1 MGTLT
6 IRNLDDT
13 VKQRLRERAA
23 ARGVSMEEEAR
34 TILGDVVAS
43 SSKAAPLDSFMDSIN
58 RLKAKYGAFELDI
71 PPRSRA
77 VREPPKFE

>member
-34 TILGDVVAS
+34 TILGDVVAKA
-43 SSKAAPLDSFMDSIN
+43 SKTAPLESFMDSVD
-58 RLKAKYGAFELDI
+58 RLKAKFGAFELDI

-77 VREPPKFE
+77 VREPPTSE